1 MLSDPVK
8 KKTMLQLIDKV
19 IEFTAEQPDSP
30 QLDITLEQLA
40 GLCGKT
46 SEYVEELI
54 FSSNIESDD
63 AMVERLLMPEAR
75 RTQLS
80 DERIKKIVWNLVRCK
95 YSEAEEDYWREV
107 LKLSTGLNIDDYIYF
122 PDTVGL
128 EISASEEEIAFAILK
143 DRKYK

>member
-1 MLSDPVK
+1 MLNDPGK
-8 KKTMLQLIDKV
+8 KAKILDLIDQV
-19 IEFTAEQPDSP
+19 IEYTADQPDSP
-30 QLDITLEQLA
+30 LRNIALDQLA
-40 GLCGKT
+40 QLCGKT

-80 DERIKKIVWNLVRCK
+80 DERIKKIVWNLVRCT
-95 YSEAEEDYWREV
+95 YSEAEEDYWIEV
-107 LKLSTGLNIDDYIYF
+107 LSLSTGLNIDDYIYF

-143 DRKYK
+143 DRKY

>member
-1 MLSDPVK
+1 MLSDPGK

-40 GLCGKT
+40 RLCGKT
-46 SEYVEELI
+46 SEYVEKLI

-80 DERIKKIVWNLVRCK
+80 DERIKKIVWNLVRCT
-95 YSEAEEDYWREV
+95 YSEAEEDYWIEV
-107 LKLSTGLNIDDYIYF
+107 LSLSTGLNIDDYIYF

-143 DRKYK
+143 DRKY